1 MGPTA
6 LPILWAQATGS
17 SPGPGSLAPLALRRW
32 FASLTLSSPEPVPS
46 FSGLWW
52 GLAGLAALLVVA
64 IVLQGPVRA
73 LGQLFDLPGH
83 VRLVS
88 QALGRL
94 RRSSRVVVVT
104 IGATVLA
111 WTASQTAS
119 YNRPQGKDD
128 LILLTKSRSLG
139 DLAVEGGIM
148 AGLTPLRD
156 VAGLG
161 DNLPLLVAAT
171 ILAFQATSR
180 RWGGPDALPAGRPR
194 ASSGVG
200 THRLRE
206 HRAVCPVPDHL
217 AADGDRRPPPGGVRP
232 PEAEALVIPLVV
244 AIPLLMALADGL
256 VLAWILAE
264 LREARPGG
272 AGDAP
277 FDLWTC
283 GGADARGGP
292 GLRGGAAGPLR
303 GHGRPARL
311 EHLPPSALDGPLG
324 AYVRWQLGAGPD
336 RPASGRA
343 DDPRP
348 GRRGLPGAAGPSS
361 APSSATSACSRPRP
375 GTSSP
380 RSPWRASRPGSS
392 RRSPTRSSW
401 RCPPQ
406 TWVLAAADSYSHY
419 ATLPIGLLTLAAL
432 VELGERAAST
442 VKRAGVGGTTA
453 PRRPPRPPPRRQ

>member
-17 SPGPGSLAPLALRRW
+17 SPAPNSLAPLALRRW
-32 FASLTLSSPEPVPS
+32 FASLTLSSTELVPS

-88 QALGRL
+88 LAVGRL

-171 ILAFQATSR
+171 ILVFQATSR
-180 RWGGPDALPAGRPR
+180 RWGGPDA
-194 ASSGVG
+194 
-200 THRLRE
+200 
-206 HRAVCPVPDHL
+206 
-217 AADGDRRPPPGGVRP
+217 
-232 PEAEALVIPLVV
+232 I
-244 AIPLLMALADGL
+244 
-256 VLAWILAE
+256 
-264 LREARPGG
+264 
-272 AGDAP
+272 
-277 FDLWTC
+277 
-283 GGADARGGP
+283 
-292 GLRGGAAGPLR
+292 
-303 GHGRPARL
+303 
-311 EHLPPSALDGPLG
+311 
-324 AYVRWQLGAGPD
+324 
-336 RPASGRA
+336 
-343 DDPRP
+343 
-348 GRRGLPGAAGPSS
+348 
-361 APSSATSACSRPRP
+361 
-375 GTSSP
+375 
-380 RSPWRASRPGSS
+380 
-392 RRSPTRSSW
+392 
-401 RCPPQ
+401 
-406 TWVLAAADSYSHY
+406 
-419 ATLPIGLLTLAAL
+419 
-432 VELGERAAST
+432 
-442 VKRAGVGGTTA
+442 
-453 PRRPPRPPPRRQ
+453 PPRPPPRVIWGGGPSSAGAPRCTHCTGSSRC